1 MDSQLLVSNHTM
13 ILNVRE
19 GRVLEGEGREMF
31 ENLSTEKDDSPA
43 NYLLKK
49 SYMLIT
55 IVIHM

>member
-1 MDSQLLVSNHTM
+1 M

-49 SYMLIT
+49 
-55 IVIHM
+55 VICLLPL